1 MGFGAREQYGRGGFA
16 LCPARA
22 RRGAAKPVNPWRCDY
37 LSLQDGVAAGIASP
51 YKNSVD
57 GGRSAAARE
66 KRKAFATPSS
76 DRQKARNRARP
87 ERERMMKK
95 LIAAASAFLCL
106 TAASAQAGLTPG
118 GVSLQ
123 EANSAVA
130 EDVHFFHNAVLMP
143 IITFICVFV
152 LALLIWVMVRYNRG
166 ANATPKKF
174 SHNTLVE
181 IVWTGVPILILLV
194 IALPSFELLFKQD
207 ITPDGKQT
215 VIAAD
220 GSAREFAFANDF
232 PERRMVENR
241 RHLEVLVASE
251 AETRRLRY
259 NADYTVEGFG
269 EPEIRVAL
277 NEAPDAGARVIIRG
291 GQSSQNASGCGFFGR
306 YFDLCEKEIVMAPT
320 MTLKVNGYQWNWQY
334 YYPDFGNFDF
344 FSNMLAEDAASEE
357 LYRLEV
363 DNRVVVPVGE
373 TIRVITTA
381 NDVIHAW
388 AMPAFALKIDAVPGR
403 INETWFKAEREGV
416 FYGQCSEIC
425 GVKHAFMPIAVEVVS
440 RPEFEAWV
448 DEQRAFAG
456 MDPMFTNNDVK
467 LAQGDRAE
475 TVVLD

>member
-1 MGFGAREQYGRGGFA
+1 
-16 LCPARA
+16 
-22 RRGAAKPVNPWRCDY
+22 
-37 LSLQDGVAAGIASP
+37 
-51 YKNSVD
+51 
-57 GGRSAAARE
+57 
-66 KRKAFATPSS
+66 
-76 DRQKARNRARP
+76 
-87 ERERMMKK
+87 MKK
-95 LIAAASAFLCL
+95 LIAGILALVTVFAASAH
-106 TAASAQAGLTPG
+106 AELTPG
-118 GVSLQ
+118 GITLQ
-123 EANSAVA
+123 PANSAVA

-166 ANATPKKF
+166 ANPTPRKF

-181 IVWTGVPILILLV
+181 VVWTGVPILILLV
-194 IALPSFELLFKQD
+194 IALPSFELLYKQD
-207 ITPDGKQT
+207 ITPDGKQE
-215 VIAAD
+215 VFQGD
-220 GSAREFAFANDF
+220 GQATEFVFANDF
-232 PERRMVENR
+232 PERRMVESR
-241 RHLEVLVASE
+241 RHLEVLVASA

-259 NADYTVEGFG
+259 NADYSVEGFG
-269 EPEIRVAL
+269 EPEVRVSL
-277 NEAPDAGARVIIRG
+277 NAAPAAGESIIIRG
-291 GQSSQNASGCGFFGR
+291 GQSSQNALGCGFVGR
-306 YFDLCEKEIVMAPT
+306 YFDTCEKEIVMAPT

-334 YYPDFGNFDF
+334 FYPDFGNFDF
-344 FSNMLAEDAASEE
+344 FSNMLAEDQTTEE

-440 RPEFEAWV
+440 RPVFEAWI

-456 MDPMFTNNDVK
+456 MEPMFANEDVK
-467 LAQGDRAE
+467 LAQNEDVAPLA
-475 TVVLD
+475 LD